1 MLYHSFIYV
10 ALSTFILTKLSINV
24 ILERRK
30 NKVSFGDDG
39 NRLLMRK
46 IRAQGNFIEY
56 TPIFLI
62 SLIGIEWLGY
72 DKNIP
77 YYLIYVN
84 TIGIIFIL
92 GRIFHT
98 LSLYQKKISF
108 RKIGMRITFYSLQA
122 NGLILFFLVIYQ

>member
-1 MLYHSFIYV
+1 MFYHSFIYV
-10 ALSTFILTKLSINV
+10 ALSTFILIKLSINV

-39 NRLLMRK
+39 NRALMRR

-62 SLIGIEWLGY
+62 SLIGIEWIGN

-77 YYLIYVN
+77 YYLVYVHSL
-84 TIGIIFIL
+84 GMIFIL
-92 GRIFHT
+92 GRIFHII
-98 LSLYQKKISF
+98 SLYQKK
-108 RKIGMRITFYSLQA
+108 YYLDE
-122 NGLILFFLVIYQ
+122 LE

>member
-1 MLYHSFIYV
+1 MFYHSFIYV
-10 ALSTFILTKLSINV
+10 SLSAFILTNLSINV

-39 NRLLMRK
+39 NRALMRR

-62 SLIGIEWLGY
+62 SLIGIEWIGY

-77 YYLIYVN
+77 YYLIYVHSL
-84 TIGIIFIL
+84 GMIFIV
-92 GRIFHT
+92 GRILHT
-98 LSLYQKKISF
+98 ISLYQKKISF
-108 RKIGMRITFYSLQA
+108 RKIGMRITFYSLIA
-122 NGLILFFLVIYQ
+122 NGLILIFLVIY

>member
-10 ALSTFILTKLSINV
+10 ALSAFILYKISINV
-24 ILERRK
+24 ILGRRK

-39 NRLLMRK
+39 NRTLMRR

-62 SLIGIEWLGY
+62 SLIGIEWIGN

-77 YYLIYVN
+77 YYLVYVHSL
-84 TIGIIFIL
+84 GMIFIL
-92 GRIFHT
+92 GRIFHII
-98 LSLYQKKISF
+98 SLYQKKILF
-108 RKIGMRITFYSLQA
+108 RQTGMRITFYSLIA
-122 NGLILFFLVIYQ
+122 NGLILIFLVIY

>member
-10 ALSTFILTKLSINV
+10 ALGIIILHRLSLNI
-24 ILERRK
+24 IIERRK

-39 NRLLMRK
+39 NRTLMRR

-62 SLIGIEWLGY
+62 SLIGIEWIGY
-72 DKNIP
+72 AKNIS
-77 YYLIYVN
+77 YYLIYVHSL
-84 TIGIIFIL
+84 GIIFIL

-98 LSLYQKKISF
+98 ISLYQKKILF
-108 RKIGMRITFYSLQA
+108 RKIGMRITFYSLWG
-122 NGLILFFLVIYQ
+122 NGLVLIFLVIY

>member
-1 MLYHSFIYV
+1 MFYHSFIYV
-10 ALSTFILTKLSINV
+10 ALSAFILIKLSINV

-39 NRLLMRK
+39 NRALMRK

-62 SLIGIEWLGY
+62 SLIGIEWIGY

-77 YYLIYVN
+77 YYLIYVHSL
-84 TIGIIFIL
+84 GMIFIV
-92 GRIFHT
+92 GRILHT
-98 LSLYQKKISF
+98 IRLYQKKISF
-108 RKIGMRITFYSLQA
+108 KRIGMRITFYSLIA
-122 NGLILFFLVIYQ
+122 NGLILIFLVIY

>member
-10 ALSTFILTKLSINV
+10 AISAFILYKISVNV

-39 NRLLMRK
+39 NRTLMRR

-62 SLIGIEWLGY
+62 SLIGIEWIGY
-72 DKNIP
+72 EKNIS
-77 YYLIYVN
+77 YYLIYVHSL
-84 TIGIIFIL
+84 GIIFIL
-92 GRIFHT
+92 GRIFHAI
-98 LSLYQKKISF
+98 SLYQKKISF
-108 RKIGMRITFYSLQA
+108 RRIGMRITFYSLIA
-122 NGLILFFLVIYQ
+122 NGLVLIFLVIY

>member
-1 MLYHSFIYV
+1 MFFHSFIYV
-10 ALSTFILTKLSINV
+10 ALSAWILVKLSINV
-24 ILERRK
+24 IIQRRK

-39 NRLLMRK
+39 NRVLLRR

-72 DKNIP
+72 EKNIP
-77 YYLIYVN
+77 YYLIYVHSL
-84 TIGIIFIL
+84 GMIFIL

-98 LSLYQKKISF
+98 ISLYQKKISF
-108 RKIGMRITFYSLQA
+108 RRRGMRMTFYSLRMNSLA
-122 NGLILFFLVIYQ
+122 LIFLVIY

>member
-10 ALSTFILTKLSINV
+10 ALSAFILYKISINV

-39 NRLLMRK
+39 NRTLIRR

-62 SLIGIEWLGY
+62 SLIGIEWIGY
-72 DKNIP
+72 EKNIP
-77 YYLIYVN
+77 YYLIYVH
-84 TIGIIFIL
+84 ILGIIFIL
-92 GRIFHT
+92 GRIFHAI
-98 LSLYQKKISF
+98 SLYQKKISF
-108 RKIGMRITFYSLQA
+108 RRIGMRITFYSLIT
-122 NGLILFFLVIYQ
+122 NGLVLIFLVIY

>member
-1 MLYHSFIYV
+1 MFFHSFIYV
-10 ALSTFILTKLSINV
+10 ALSAWILVKLSINV
-24 ILERRK
+24 IIQRRK

-39 NRLLMRK
+39 NRVLLRR

-72 DKNIP
+72 EKNIP
-77 YYLIYVN
+77 YYLIYVHSL
-84 TIGIIFIL
+84 GMIFIL

-98 LSLYQKKISF
+98 ISLYQKKISF
-108 RKIGMRITFYSLQA
+108 RRIGMRITFYSLRMNSLA
-122 NGLILFFLVIYQ
+122 LIFLVIY

>member
-10 ALSTFILTKLSINV
+10 ALGIIILHRLSLNI
-24 ILERRK
+24 IIERRK

-39 NRLLMRK
+39 NRTLMRR

-62 SLIGIEWLGY
+62 SLIGIEWIGY
-72 DKNIP
+72 AKNIS
-77 YYLIYVN
+77 YYLIYVHSL
-84 TIGIIFIL
+84 GIIFVL

-98 LSLYQKKISF
+98 ISLYQKKILF
-108 RKIGMRITFYSLQA
+108 RKIGMRITFYSLWG
-122 NGLILFFLVIYQ
+122 NGLVLIFLVIY

>member
-10 ALSTFILTKLSINV
+10 ALGIIILHRLSLNI
-24 ILERRK
+24 IIERRK

-39 NRLLMRK
+39 NRTLMRR

-62 SLIGIEWLGY
+62 SLIGIEWIGY
-72 DKNIP
+72 TKNIS
-77 YYLIYVN
+77 YYLIYVHSL
-84 TIGIIFIL
+84 GIFFIL

-98 LSLYQKKISF
+98 ISLYQKKILF
-108 RKIGMRITFYSLQA
+108 RKIGMRITFYSLLG
-122 NGLILFFLVIYQ
+122 NGLVLIFLVIY

>member
-10 ALSTFILTKLSINV
+10 ALGIIILHRLSLNI
-24 ILERRK
+24 IIERRK

-39 NRLLMRK
+39 NRTLMRR

-62 SLIGIEWLGY
+62 SLIGIEWIGY
-72 DKNIP
+72 AKNIS
-77 YYLIYVN
+77 YYLIYVHSL
-84 TIGIIFIL
+84 GIIFIL

-98 LSLYQKKISF
+98 ISLYQKKILF
-108 RKIGMRITFYSLQA
+108 RKIGMRITFYSLLG
-122 NGLILFFLVIYQ
+122 NGLVLIFLVIY

>member
-10 ALSTFILTKLSINV
+10 ALSAFILYKISINV

-30 NKVSFGDDG
+30 NKISFGDDG
-39 NRLLMRK
+39 NRTLIRR

-62 SLIGIEWLGY
+62 SLIGIEWIGY

-77 YYLIYVN
+77 YYLIYVH
-84 TIGIIFIL
+84 ILGIIFIL
-92 GRIFHT
+92 GRIFHAI
-98 LSLYQKKISF
+98 SLYQKKISF
-108 RKIGMRITFYSLQA
+108 RRIGMRITFYSLIA
-122 NGLILFFLVIYQ
+122 NGLVLIFLVIY

>member
-10 ALSTFILTKLSINV
+10 ALSAFILYKISINV

-39 NRLLMRK
+39 NRTLIRR

-62 SLIGIEWLGY
+62 SLIGIEWIGY
-72 DKNIP
+72 EKNIP
-77 YYLIYVN
+77 YYLIYVH
-84 TIGIIFIL
+84 ILGIIFIL
-92 GRIFHT
+92 GRIFHAI
-98 LSLYQKKISF
+98 SLYQKKISF
-108 RKIGMRITFYSLQA
+108 RRIGMRITFYSLIA
-122 NGLILFFLVIYQ
+122 NGLVLIFLVIY

>member
-1 MLYHSFIYV
+1 MFYHSFIYV
-10 ALSTFILTKLSINV
+10 ALSAFILIKLSINV

-39 NRLLMRK
+39 NRALMRR

-62 SLIGIEWLGY
+62 SLIGIEWIGY

-77 YYLIYVN
+77 YYLIYVHSL
-84 TIGIIFIL
+84 GMIFIV
-92 GRIFHT
+92 GRILHT
-98 LSLYQKKISF
+98 ISLYQKKILF
-108 RKIGMRITFYSLQA
+108 RRIGMRITFYSLIV
-122 NGLILFFLVIYQ
+122 NGLILIFLVIY

>member
-1 MLYHSFIYV
+1 MFYHSFIYV
-10 ALSTFILTKLSINV
+10 ALSAFILIKLSINV

-39 NRLLMRK
+39 NRALMRR

-62 SLIGIEWLGY
+62 SLIGIKWIGY

-77 YYLIYVN
+77 YYLIYVHSL
-84 TIGIIFIL
+84 GMIFIV
-92 GRIFHT
+92 GRILHT
-98 LSLYQKKISF
+98 ISLYQKKISF
-108 RKIGMRITFYSLQA
+108 RRIGMRITFYSLIA
-122 NGLILFFLVIYQ
+122 NGLILIFIVIY

>member
-10 ALSTFILTKLSINV
+10 ALSAFILYKISINV

-39 NRLLMRK
+39 NRTLMRR

-62 SLIGIEWLGY
+62 SLIGIEWIGY
-72 DKNIP
+72 ENNIP
-77 YYLIYVN
+77 YYLIYVHSL
-84 TIGIIFIL
+84 GMIFIL
-92 GRIFHT
+92 GRIFHAI
-98 LSLYQKKISF
+98 SLYQKKISF
-108 RKIGMRITFYSLQA
+108 RRIGMRITFYSLIA
-122 NGLILFFLVIYQ
+122 NGLILIFLVIY

>member
-1 MLYHSFIYV
+1 MFYHSFIYV

-39 NRLLMRK
+39 NRTLMRR

-62 SLIGIEWLGY
+62 SLIGIEWIGY
-72 DKNIP
+72 EKNIP
-77 YYLIYVN
+77 YYLIYVH
-84 TIGIIFIL
+84 ILGMIFIL
-92 GRIFHT
+92 GRIFHAI
-98 LSLYQKKISF
+98 SLYQKKIAF
-108 RKIGMRITFYSLQA
+108 RRIGMRITFYSLYA
-122 NGLILFFLVIYQ
+122 NGLILIFLVIY